1 LNKLGGLIRR
11 MPWTT
16 ACFLAG
22 ALSIAALPPFNGFVS
37 EWLTLQTMLRSAE
50 LSSITVKIVF
60 ALCGAALA
68 LTAALAV
75 TCFVKAFAMGFLGM
89 TRSPQAQKSAEAPRS
104 MTAPM
109 VLLAVLCLLL
119 GILPTFIIPT
129 LNAAV
134 RPIIGANAVDAL
146 VPPFFASSPAHAQLP
161 SAFAAEFHDLGA
173 QVGQTVLP
181 VEGLVVMHRGG
192 PENPVVFA
200 MSTSYML
207 PALLALLAV
216 SYVVVRFGL
225 ARRRCVVRAPR
236 WDGGV
241 RRLLPEMTYTA
252 TGFSNPVRV
261 VFEAVLQPGAVED
274 TRETIAE
281 HFRTAIRR
289 QREEVHII
297 ERYLVAPLRYG
308 ALKVASRLAAMHHGR
323 INDYAGYGL
332 LTLIIVLALA
342 LGLSA
347 LS

>member
-1 LNKLGGLIRR
+1 
-11 MPWTT
+11 
-16 ACFLAG
+16 
-22 ALSIAALPPFNGFVS
+22 
-37 EWLTLQTMLRSAE
+37 
-50 LSSITVKIVF
+50 
-60 ALCGAALA
+60 
-68 LTAALAV
+68 
-75 TCFVKAFAMGFLGM
+75 
-89 TRSPQAQKSAEAPRS
+89 
-104 MTAPM
+104 
-109 VLLAVLCLLL
+109 
-119 GILPTFIIPT
+119 
-129 LNAAV
+129 
-134 RPIIGANAVDAL
+134 
-146 VPPFFASSPAHAQLP
+146 
-161 SAFAAEFHDLGA
+161 
-173 QVGQTVLP
+173 
-181 VEGLVVMHRGG
+181 
-192 PENPVVFA
+192 
-200 MSTSYML
+200 ML

-225 ARRRCVVRAPR
+225 ARRRCVARAPR